1 MVESLVV
8 QQKRSRA
15 EHPGHDA
22 AVLGDLPNARFPS
35 PRPPGFAFNMT
46 AELEAARAAELEKR
60 ALKQSEKAMKLK
72 EKFGEKGPVPEEFH
86 DQLQALQQARETLQ
100 REMQKLERQMERIQ
114 RDHEHMER
122 DHEHMEREKQRRDR
136 DERNDRNDRDEKDD
150 EPHRK

>member
-1 MVESLVV
+1 V
-8 QQKRSRA
+8 QLKRSRA
-15 EHPGHDA
+15 DHPGHEGPE
-22 AVLGDLPNARFPS
+22 LGDLPGPRFPN
-35 PRPPGFAFNMT
+35 PRPPGFAFNLN
-46 AELEAARAAELEKR
+46 AEREAARAAELEKR

-100 REMQKLERQMERIQ
+100 REMQKLERQIERIQ

-122 DHEHMEREKQRRDR
+122 DHERMEREKQRLDR